1 MQLRSVCAV
10 VSRLRSS
17 TGAVIVVVV
26 AAAAMPA
33 VAQSADPPSREQ
45 ELERAIGEASAAEIA
60 ALSQLGAAT
69 DRRLAAEAEMA
80 ALDLELVTAEAKVRI
95 AEASAQEAAG
105 QYFAVQYELDRA
117 EQRLRAARSRSRASA
132 GSWYMTAGDDHGLE
146 SLAGFVDDD
155 FSDAGARSEYLEAVY
170 DHDRSVTEAAEADS
184 AALARLREQLDSA
197 REAEDDAVRAAELAR
212 DALAVLREE
221 QADRQADFARA
232 EADEQRLVEQIRAQK
247 SVYEDELDRLRVE
260 SGSIGDMLAARQA
273 GQVRTPLRFA
283 ARPVPGVVVS
293 EFGPRMHPILGYVR
307 MHQGVDMD
315 APMGDPIVAVAD
327 GIVVWAGER
336 GGYGNTVIVEH
347 GNQFATLYAH
357 QSKMAVA
364 VGATVRGGE
373 TIGYIGSTGMSS
385 GPHLH
390 FEVRDLGVPV
400 NPERYLA
407 A

>member
-1 MQLRSVCAV
+1 MVR
-10 VSRLRSS
+10 RLRPS
-17 TGAVIVVVV
+17 TGAVIVVMVG
-26 AAAAMPA
+26 AAAVPA

-69 DRRLAAEAEMA
+69 DRRLAAEAEIA
-80 ALDLELVTAEAKVRI
+80 ALDLELATAEAEVRT
-95 AEASAQEAAG
+95 AEDSAQDAAG
-105 QYFAVQYELDRA
+105 RYFAVQYELDRA
-117 EQRLRAARSRSRASA
+117 EQRLRAARSRSRVSA
-132 GSWYMTAGDDHGLE
+132 GSWYMTAGNEHGLE
-146 SLAGFVDDD
+146 ALVGFVDDD

-184 AALARLREQLDSA
+184 AALTRLREQLDVA
-197 REAEDDAVRAAELAR
+197 RQGEEDAVQAAELAR

-221 QADRQADFARA
+221 QADRQADYARA
-232 EADEQRLVEQIRAQK
+232 EADERRLVEQIRAQK

-260 SGSIGDMLAARQA
+260 SGSIGEMLAARQA
-273 GQVRTPLRFA
+273 GQPRTPLQFA

-315 APMGDPIVAVAD
+315 ASMGDPIVAVAD
-327 GIVVWAGER
+327 GVVVVADER
-336 GGYGNTVIVEH
+336 GGYGNTVVIEH

-364 VGATVRGGE
+364 VGATVRGGQ
-373 TIGYIGSTGMSS
+373 TIGYIGSTGLSS

-400 NPERYLA
+400 DPERYLA